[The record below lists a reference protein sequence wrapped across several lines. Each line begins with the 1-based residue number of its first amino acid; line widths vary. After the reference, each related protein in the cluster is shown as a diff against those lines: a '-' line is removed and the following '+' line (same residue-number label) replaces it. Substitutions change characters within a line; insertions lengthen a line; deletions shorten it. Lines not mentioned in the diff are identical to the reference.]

1 MEETHIIH
9 TVKGLHIFSNVTV
22 DRLHILCSI
31 NIERTTDST
40 NNRIYSQVQKKLER
54 TCWEDSRKKHLKIS
68 TKSRK
73 FGKTTGVMEEFCF
86 IICITDLN
94 RQTIRKSNNDVM
106 FPNEGNILLL
116 TSYSSIIIFSSFF
129 SVLTS
134 TSVHWSG

>member
-1 MEETHIIH
+1 MLLLTDCTFCVVLILRELQILQITEFI
-9 TVKGLHIFSNVTV
+9 VKYRRNWREHV
-22 DRLHILCSI
+22 
-31 NIERTTDST
+31 ER
-40 NNRIYSQVQKKLER
+40 IPE
-54 TCWEDSRKKHLKIS
+54 KKHLKIS

-134 TSVHWSG
+134 TSVH